1 MAVDYL
7 CNRLETKIFK
17 TQVGG
22 VRDRVN
28 KICRRS
34 KSVKMDV
41 LLVGAV
47 ENVNKLFA
55 TISLLAKKVN
65 LRHSFVVKL
74 KPRL

>member
-1 MAVDYL
+1 
-7 CNRLETKIFK
+7 
-17 TQVGG
+17 
-22 VRDRVN
+22 
-28 KICRRS
+28 
-34 KSVKMDV
+34 MDV